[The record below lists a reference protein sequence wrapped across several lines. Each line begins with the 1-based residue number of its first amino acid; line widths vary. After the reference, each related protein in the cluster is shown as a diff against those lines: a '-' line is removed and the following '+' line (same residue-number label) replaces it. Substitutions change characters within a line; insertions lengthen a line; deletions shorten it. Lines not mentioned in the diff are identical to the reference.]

1 MDKIIE
7 IRQKRSILFGLPI
20 LFFIVVFGSMLYFYN
35 PSEELS
41 LLVYL
46 IIIFF
51 PLFIIISFIDGYFVR
66 ISLTENAIIKKSL
79 LINKVIELDKITE
92 LRVFKY
98 QQSIRIKTENTDLGI
113 GWDYEKHQEFKE
125 LLIKE
130 LEKRQIP
137 IVYKNE
143 WW

>member
-1 MDKIIE
+1 
-7 IRQKRSILFGLPI
+7 
-20 LFFIVVFGSMLYFYN
+20 MLYFYN

>member
-7 IRQKRSILFGLPI
+7 IKQKRSILLGLPI
-20 LFFIVVFGSMLYFYN
+20 LFVIVVFGSIFYFYD

-41 LLVYL
+41 LLTYL
-46 IIIFF
+46 IIIIF
-51 PLFIIISFIDGYFVR
+51 PLFIIISFTDGYFVR

-79 LINKVIELDKITE
+79 LINKIIELDTITE

-98 QQSIRIKTENTDLGI
+98 PQSIRIKAKNTELGI
-113 GWDYEKHQEFKE
+113 GWDYERHQEFKE
-125 LLIKE
+125 RLIKE

-137 IVYKNE
+137 IIYKNE

>member
-1 MDKIIE
+1 
-7 IRQKRSILFGLPI
+7 
-20 LFFIVVFGSMLYFYN
+20 MLYFYN

-41 LLVYL
+41 LLIYL

-51 PLFIIISFIDGYFVR
+51 PLFIIISFTDGYFVR
-66 ISLTENAIIKKSL
+66 ITLTENKIIKKSP
-79 LINKVIELDKITE
+79 LINKVIKLEEIVGV
-92 LRVFKY
+92 RVFKY
-98 QQSIRIKTENTDLGI
+98 HQSIIVNTKNKRLGV
-113 GWDYEKHQEFKE
+113 GWDYERHQEFKE

-137 IVYKNE
+137 IIYKNK